1 MRTKSEKV
9 TCFVVHSNYVAS
21 PQLLA
26 ASTPCR
32 PIHTENAGTKHKT
45 IHIWTTVGNA
55 VKNPEATKGQ
65 VENIQTRRVRF
76 ELLKEVRNCLSSS
89 VTSEMWEAKH
99 QIEMEM
105 YFRYFLMN
113 YQVLV

>member
-32 PIHTENAGTKHKT
+32 PIHTENVGTKHKT

-89 VTSEMWEAKH
+89 VTSDTWEA
-99 QIEMEM
+99 
-105 YFRYFLMN
+105 
-113 YQVLV
+113 